1 MAQYYDTLLAEYVKN
16 PWVRGLWLDKLA
28 ENKLD
33 YEMVSYDV
41 ISDKKKLN
49 FKDVELSKA
58 AIYSAEDVVITHQL
72 YTLQQED
79 ELVNGVLNEIDIPLM
94 QVLKNIEINGVKVDR
109 NKLKEIG
116 DTLAREIEVLQK
128 EIIELAWVEF
138 NIKSPKQV
146 WEVLFDT
153 LDLPKWK
160 KTKTG
165 WSVSADVLS
174 NLAKQFPIAQ
184 KIIDFRHYSKLLSTY
199 INGLLDLI
207 NSSSSWK
214 EEVPQS
220 GDGGFTDLVHTN
232 YNQAVTATWRLSS
245 TKPNLQNIPSSNWIA
260 GEIRK
265 AFVSRFDWW
274 IIMAL
279 DYSQVEVRLL
289 AIMSGDENL
298 LSAFKSNEDIHE
310 KTAQFLGWAE
320 RKIAKAVNFWVI
332 YWISGFGLAKMID
345 ITVSDWNV
353 YIKKFYENYP
363 KVREYFDK
371 IISDCETKW
380 YVETMHWRRRYIKW
394 INDRNKMIKSWA
406 EREAINM
413 PIQWT
418 SADIIKIAMIRVD
431 NFLAK
436 SDLKTKLI
444 MQVHDELVFDVFPWE
459 ESTIEKEVKKIMESI
474 LTNSPITL
482 KVDCEYW
489 ESWKDAK

>member
-1 MAQYYDTLLAEYVKN
+1 MVQYYDTLLAEYVKN

-33 YEMVSYDV
+33 YEMVSFDV

-49 FKDVELSKA
+49 FRDIELSKA
-58 AIYSAEDVVITHQL
+58 AIYSAEDAVITHKL
-72 YTLQQED
+72 YKLQQED
-79 ELVNGVLNEIDIPLM
+79 EIVNGILNEIDIPLM

-116 DTLAREIEVLQK
+116 DTLEREIKVLQK
-128 EIIELAWVEF
+128 EIIEIAWVEF

-146 WEVLFDT
+146 WEVLFDK
-153 LDLPKWK
+153 LELPKWK
-160 KTKTG
+160 KIKTG

-199 INGLLDLI
+199 IVWIVDLLEWKNDLI
-207 NSSSSWK
+207 
-214 EEVPQS
+214 
-220 GDGGFTDLVHTN
+220 HTN

-245 TKPNLQNIPSSNWIA
+245 TKPNLQNIPSSNGIA

-265 AFVSRFDWW
+265 AFVSRFKWW

-298 LSAFKSNEDIHE
+298 LSAFKNNEDIHE

-320 RKIAKAVNFWVI
+320 RKIAKAVNFGVI

-345 ITVSDWNV
+345 ITVSDWNI

-371 IISDCETKW
+371 IIADCEDNW
-380 YVETMHWRRRYIKW
+380 YVETMFGRRRYIKW
-394 INDRNKMIKSWA
+394 INDRNNMIKSGA

-431 NFLAK
+431 KFLAK

-459 ESTIEKEVKKIMESI
+459 EDIIEKEVQKIMESI
-474 LTNSPITL
+474 LTDSPIIL

-489 ESWKDAK
+489 KSWKDAK